1 MLVLTLFAFLA
12 GLVTILSPCILPILP
27 MILSSSL
34 DGKASGTARPIGVVA
49 GFIASFTFF
58 TLFLSTLVQAIG
70 LSADIL
76 RFVSVGVIA
85 LMGVSFLIPQV
96 QLWIEQQTAKLTRF
110 VPQGNANPGFIAGV
124 VVGLSLGL
132 LWTPC
137 VGPILASV
145 ISLAITGTVTLDSA
159 IITLAYAAGTAV
171 PMFLIIQGGQTAL
184 RKVPWLLAHLA
195 KIQKGFGVV
204 MILVAVAIATNADR
218 SFQSFVLTQFP
229 QYGAGLTKFEDIQ
242 PIQNRLEKLS
252 GNPVQSKGAMAPE
265 LIPGGE
271 WFNSQ
276 PLTLA
281 ELKGKVVLV
290 DFWTYS
296 CINCQRTLPYLKSWW
311 EKYHDKGLVIIGVH
325 SPEFEFEKLPKNVAQ
340 AIADFEIP
348 YPVMQDNQFT
358 TWKAYSN
365 HYWPAKYFIDKDG
378 NVRHSHFGEGDYDT
392 SERVIQQLLMEAGA
406 QNVTDKPSNLEL
418 PNYARTPET
427 YLGYDR
433 MDNFASP
440 ERVSPNKP
448 VSYTVPNKLYNN
460 EFAFSGV
467 WTVRAESAFP
477 NKGAS
482 LTYNFDAKEVY
493 LVMKNTGQPAEVQV
507 TLDGT
512 TEFLGADVNNGKVI
526 IDADRLYRLVKLDKP
541 GKHTLKLEFSDS
553 NAEVFAFTFG

>member
-27 MILSSSL
+27 IILSSSL
-34 DGKASGTARPIGVVA
+34 DGKAIGKARPIGVVA